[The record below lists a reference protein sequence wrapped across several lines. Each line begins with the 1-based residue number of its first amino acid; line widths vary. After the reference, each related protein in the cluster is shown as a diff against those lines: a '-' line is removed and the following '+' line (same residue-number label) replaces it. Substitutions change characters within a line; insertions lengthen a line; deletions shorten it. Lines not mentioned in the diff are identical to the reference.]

1 MHLLHATLKAIFSKQ
16 IQGFIKAFAWVS
28 LANLSCNLFALE
40 QLRVRQDER
49 I

>member
-28 LANLSCNLFALE
+28 LANSFAIE
-40 QLRVRQDER
+40 QLRVRQGEER
-49 I
+49 